1 MPSDQENIT
10 AGQAALRAA
19 DWRAARACFE
29 AALSQQDTPE
39 AHDGLGI
46 ALWWL
51 NEIKASHDQR
61 TRAYLGFKQRGMLA
75 TAAVIA
81 AWLAREQVFL
91 HGNTSAMKGWFARA
105 ERLLSQVDHCVEHA
119 WVAVLRAS
127 VQAEPAE
134 LERATL
140 DALQVARTFDDGALE
155 AFTLAFCGM
164 ARVSLG
170 RIEEG
175 MACLDE
181 AMAAAT
187 GGEVGNLMIVSEI
200 FCVML
205 SACESAGDLVRSE
218 HWRQVA
224 AEFAARHNSTFLG
237 AYCRAAHG
245 GLLTAAGRWQDAEN
259 ELTEAI
265 RAFETGHHAL
275 RMHAV
280 FKLAELRIYQG
291 RLEEAEVLLTG
302 YEDYGAAVIP
312 FARLH
317 LAQGDPQLARA
328 LLEQA
333 LGRLQPPA
341 PGRAPLLLLLVEAL
355 LALGEPQ
362 AAERAAEEVVAL
374 ARVAGSDLLLGRAEF
389 ARGQVRRYTGSADAA
404 ECFQSVMEH
413 LRVYEQSLLVARAR
427 LEMAQLLQG
436 HDWAGAV
443 TWARAALASFAR
455 LGAAR
460 EADEAASLL
469 RRLGVAARTAPR
481 GREPLTQREAEV
493 LALIARGL
501 TNRAIAERL
510 VISAKTVEHHV
521 SQILGKLGLRSRAEA
536 AAFAAAG
543 SNGDRDKT
551 TR

>member
-1 MPSDQENIT
+1 MKSDRDHIT

-19 DWRAARACFE
+19 DWPAARASFE
-29 AALSQQDTPE
+29 AALAERDAPE

-51 NEIKASHDQR
+51 NQIRASHDHR
-61 TRAYLGFKQRGMLA
+61 TRAYIGFKQRGMLRA
-75 TAAVIA
+75 AAVIA

-91 HGNTSAMKGWFARA
+91 HGNASAMKGWFARA
-105 ERLLSQVDHCVEHA
+105 ERLLVQEERCPEQG
-119 WVAVLRAS
+119 WVALFRAS
-127 VQAEPAE
+127 VQAEPAD
-134 LERATL
+134 LERVTL
-140 DALQVARTFDDGALE
+140 EALQVARAFDDADLE
-155 AFTLAFCGM
+155 ALTLAFCGM

-170 RIEEG
+170 RVEDG

-187 GGEVGNLMIVSEI
+187 SGEVGNLMVVGEI

-205 SACESAGDLVRSE
+205 SACESSGDLVRGE
-218 HWRQVA
+218 HWRQAA
-224 AEFAARHNSTFLG
+224 AEFAARHNSAFLG
-237 AYCRAAHG
+237 AYCRTAQG
-245 GLLTAAGRWQDAEN
+245 GLLAAAGRWQDAETA
-259 ELTEAI
+259 LTEAI
-265 RAFETGHHAL
+265 RAFEAGHHAL
-275 RMHAV
+275 RLHAV

-302 YEDYGAAVIP
+302 YEDYAAAVIP
-312 FARLH
+312 LARLH
-317 LAQGDPQLARA
+317 LARGEAQLARA
-328 LLEQA
+328 LLDQA
-333 LGRLQPPA
+333 LGRSQPPA

-355 LALGEPQ
+355 LALGDLA
-362 AAERAAEEVVAL
+362 AAERAAEEL
-374 ARVAGSDLLLGRAEF
+374 ATLGRQARSDLLLGQAEL
-389 ARGQVRRYTGSADAA
+389 ARGQVRRYAGAADAA
-404 ECFQSVMEH
+404 ECFQSVVDR
-413 LRVYEQSLLVARAR
+413 LRAYEQSLLVARAR
-427 LEMAQLLQG
+427 LEMAQVLQG

-460 EADEAASLL
+460 EADEAAGLL
-469 RRLGVAARTAPR
+469 RRLGVAARAAPR
-481 GREPLTQREAEV
+481 GREPLTRREAEV

-543 SNGDRDKT
+543 GDGDKM

>member
-1 MPSDQENIT
+1 MQSDQDQIA
-10 AGQAALRAA
+10 AGQAALRIA
-19 DWRAARACFE
+19 DWPAARACFE
-29 AALSQQDTPE
+29 AALNQQDTPE

-51 NEIKASHDQR
+51 NDIRASHDHR
-61 TRAYLGFKQRGMLA
+61 TRAYLSFKQRGILQ

-105 ERLLSQVDHCVEHA
+105 ERLLSQVDQCVEHA
-119 WVAVLRAS
+119 WVAMLRAS
-127 VQAEPAE
+127 VLAEPVE
-134 LERATL
+134 LERVTLVSLQAARTL
-140 DALQVARTFDDGALE
+140 DDAALE

-170 RIEEG
+170 RIEDG
-175 MACLDE
+175 MASLDE
-181 AMAAAT
+181 AMTAAT
-187 GGEVGNLMIVSEI
+187 SGEVGNLMVVSEI

-224 AEFAARHNSTFLG
+224 AEFAERHHSGFLG

-245 GLLTAAGRWQDAEN
+245 SLLAASGHWQDAEN
-259 ELTEAI
+259 ELIEAI
-265 RAFETGHHAL
+265 RAFEAGHHAL
-275 RMHAV
+275 RQNAV
-280 FKLAELRIYQG
+280 FKLAELRISQG

-302 YEDYGAAVIP
+302 YEDHGAAVIP

-317 LAQGDPQLARA
+317 LAHGDAHLARA
-328 LLEQA
+328 LLDQA
-333 LGRLQPPA
+333 LARSQPPA
-341 PGRAPLLLLLVEAL
+341 PGRVPLLLLLVEAL
-355 LALGEPQ
+355 LALGDPQ

-374 ARVAGSDLLLGRAEF
+374 ARVARSDLLLGQAEL

-404 ECFQSVMEH
+404 ECFQSVVER
-413 LRVYEQSLLVARAR
+413 LRAYEQSLLVARAR
-427 LEMAQLLQG
+427 LEMAQLLQDR
-436 HDWAGAV
+436 DWAGAV

-460 EADEAASLL
+460 ETDEATALL

-481 GREPLTQREAEV
+481 GNEPLTRREAEV
-493 LALIARGL
+493 LALLARGL
-501 TNRAIAERL
+501 SNRAIAERL

-521 SQILGKLGLRSRAEA
+521 SQILSKLGLRSRAEA
-536 AAFAAAG
+536 AAFAASG
-543 SNGDRDKT
+543 GNSDKT

>member
-1 MPSDQENIT
+1 MKSDSDHIA

-19 DWRAARACFE
+19 DWPAARASFE
-29 AALSQQDTPE
+29 ASLNERDTPE

-46 ALWWL
+46 ALWWM
-51 NEIKASHDQR
+51 NEIRAAHEHR
-61 TRAYLGFKQRGMLA
+61 TRAYIGFKQRGMLQ
-75 TAAVIA
+75 TGAVIA

-105 ERLLSQVDHCVEHA
+105 ERLLSQVDRCIEHS
-119 WVAVLRAS
+119 WVALLRAS
-127 VQAEPAE
+127 VLAEPVD
-134 LERATL
+134 LEHVSL
-140 DALQVARTFDDGALE
+140 DALQVARAFDDADLE
-155 AFTLAFCGM
+155 AYALAFCGM

-170 RIEEG
+170 RIEDG

-181 AMAAAT
+181 AMTAAT
-187 GGEVGNLMIVSEI
+187 SGEVGSLMMISEI

-205 SACESAGDLVRSE
+205 SACESAGDLVRGE
-218 HWRQVA
+218 YWRQTA
-224 AEFAARHNSTFLG
+224 AEFAARHNCAFLG

-245 GLLTAAGRWQDAEN
+245 GLLAATGRWQDAEAT
-259 ELTEAI
+259 LTEAI
-265 RAFETGHHAL
+265 RAFESGHHAL

-302 YEDYGAAVIP
+302 YEDHAAAVIP

-317 LAQGDPQLARA
+317 LARGEAHLART
-328 LLEQA
+328 LLDQA
-333 LGRLQPPA
+333 LGSSQPPA

-355 LALGEPQ
+355 LALGDPQ
-362 AAERAAEEVVAL
+362 AAERAAEELVAL
-374 ARVAGSDLLLGRAEF
+374 AHQARSDLLLGQAEL
-389 ARGQVRRYTGSADAA
+389 ARGQVRRYAGAADAA
-404 ECFQSVMEH
+404 ECFQSVVDR
-413 LRVYEQSLLVARAR
+413 LRAYEQSLLVARAR
-427 LEMAQLLQG
+427 MEMAQLLQD

-469 RRLGVAARTAPR
+469 RRLGVTARAAPR

-501 TNRAIAERL
+501 SNRAIAERL

-536 AAFAAAG
+536 AAFAASGGAG
-543 SNGDRDKT
+543 YSDT
-551 TR
+551 MT